1 MAISVKENPVALF
14 ERHRAEQI
22 RSRRGQTVL
31 AILLFFTFLAFSI
44 NVSQFFPEKLAAGLP
59 KIGDYLY
66 DILPTL
72 ELSKLHLDTKT
83 EGSLAYWYFNLPTYI
98 QLLLQTINMAV
109 FGTLIGAVLG
119 FLICFP
125 ASRNLIRSYWIYF
138 IARRIMEI
146 ARGVPDVIYALLFVW
161 AFGIGPMA
169 GVFAIA
175 IHSAGALGKMF
186 AEVNENV
193 ANGPIE
199 GVRAT
204 GGGWFEEMR
213 FGVLP
218 QVWPNFLSYIWL
230 RLEINI
236 RASSIIGF
244 VGAGGIGQE
253 LYYVINFNHY
263 EEVSAIVLLVIL
275 TVTIVDLISERL
287 RHQAI
292 GKEQL
297 L

>member
-1 MAISVKENPVALF
+1 MATNMDPVTLF
-14 ERHRAEQI
+14 ERHRAEQL

-31 AILLFFTFLAFSI
+31 AVVLFLAFIAFSI
-44 NVSQFFPEKLAAGLP
+44 NISQFFPERLAAGLP
-59 KIGDYLY
+59 KIGDYIH

-72 ELSKLHLDTKT
+72 ELSKLHLDTET
-83 EGSLAYWYFNLPTYI
+83 EGSLAYWYFNLPNYLS
-98 QLLLQTINMAV
+98 LLFQTINMAF
-109 FGTLIGAVLG
+109 FGTLIGAVVG
-119 FLICFP
+119 FFLSFP
-125 ASRNLIRSYWIYF
+125 ASRNLVRSYGVF
-138 IARRIMEI
+138 FLARRVMEI
-146 ARGVPDVIYALLFVW
+146 ARGVPDLIYALLFVW

-193 ANGPIE
+193 SDRPIE
-199 GVRAT
+199 GVRAV
-204 GGGWFEEMR
+204 GGSWFEEMR
-213 FGVLP
+213 FGVVP

-236 RASSIIGF
+236 RSSSIIGF

-275 TVTIVDLISERL
+275 TVTTVDLISERL

-292 GKEQL
+292 GREQL
-297 L
+297 S

>member
-1 MAISVKENPVALF
+1 MSTFFADDPVALF
-14 ERHRAEQI
+14 ERHRAEHI
-22 RSRRGQTVL
+22 RSRCGQTVL
-31 AILLFFTFLAFSI
+31 GIILFVTFLAFAMD
-44 NVSQFFPEKLAAGLP
+44 VSQFFPEKLAAGLP

-72 ELSKLHLDTKT
+72 DVSKLHLDTKT
-83 EGSLAYWYFNLPTYI
+83 EGSLAYWYFNLPTYL
-98 QLLLQTINMAV
+98 QLLLQTINMAI
-109 FGTLIGAVLG
+109 FGTLVGAVLG
-119 FLICFP
+119 VLISFP
-125 ASRNLIRSYWIYF
+125 ASLNLVRNYWGYSA
-138 IARRIMEI
+138 ARRVMEI

-193 ANGPIE
+193 SDRPIE
-199 GVRAT
+199 GVRAV
-204 GGGWFEEMR
+204 GGNWFEEIR
-213 FGVLP
+213 FGVVP

-236 RASSIIGF
+236 RSSSIIGF

-275 TVTIVDLISERL
+275 TVSVVDLISERL

-292 GKEQL
+292 GKEL
-297 L
+297 M

>member
-1 MAISVKENPVALF
+1 MNYTFRL
-14 ERHRAEQI
+14 RHI
-22 RSRRGQTVL
+22 
-31 AILLFFTFLAFSI
+31 
-44 NVSQFFPEKLAAGLP
+44 
-59 KIGDYLY
+59 
-66 DILPTL
+66 
-72 ELSKLHLDTKT
+72 
-83 EGSLAYWYFNLPTYI
+83 
-98 QLLLQTINMAV
+98 
-109 FGTLIGAVLG
+109 
-119 FLICFP
+119 
-125 ASRNLIRSYWIYF
+125 
-138 IARRIMEI
+138 
-146 ARGVPDVIYALLFVW
+146 IYALLFVW

-193 ANGPIE
+193 SDRPIE
-199 GVRAT
+199 GVRAV
-204 GGGWFEEMR
+204 GGNWFEEIR
-213 FGVLP
+213 FGVVP

-236 RASSIIGF
+236 RSSSIIGF

-275 TVTIVDLISERL
+275 TVSVVDLISERL

-292 GKEQL
+292 GKEL
-297 L
+297 M